1 MLKGIILAG
10 GTGSRLF
17 PLTKVTNKHLLPVYD
32 RPMIFYPLEA
42 LVEAGIED
50 IMIVTGGQAAGEFL
64 RLLGNGQEFGLKHVN
79 YAYQQGAGGIAAALG
94 LCRFFAGDDP
104 VCVILGDN
112 IFQDSLR
119 GHVDAFKADPT
130 GARVLLKEVGRPE
143 RFGVAEMQGERIV
156 RIWEKPQKPPS
167 NRAVTG
173 IYMYDAQVWKIIEQL
188 EPSRRGELEI
198 SDVNN
203 AYIDR
208 GQLKYSVLNGWWTDA
223 GTIESLHR
231 ANCLVARDKGAEAD
245 LSLAGDAGS

>member
-32 RPMIFYPLEA
+32 KPMIFYPLEA
-42 LVEAGIED
+42 LVKAGIED

-64 RLLGNGQEFGLKHVN
+64 RLLGNGNEFGLKHVN
-79 YAYQQGAGGIAAALG
+79 YAYQQGAGGIAEALG

-112 IFQDSLR
+112 IFQDSLFE
-119 GHVDAFKADPT
+119 HVSGFKSQPQ
-130 GARVLLKEVGRPE
+130 GAKVLLKEVQRPE
-143 RFGVAEMQGERIV
+143 RFGVAQMDGPRIS
-156 RIWEKPQKPPS
+156 RIWEKPEKPPS
-167 NRAVTG
+167 NLAVTG
-173 IYMYDAQVWKIIEQL
+173 IYMYDKQVWDIIDTL
-188 EPSRRGELEI
+188 RPSMRGELEI

-203 AYIDR
+203 AYIER
-208 GQLKYSVLNGWWTDA
+208 GQLSYSVLDGWWTDA

-231 ANCLVARDKGAEAD
+231 ATCLVSRERGAEAD
-245 LSLAGDAGS
+245 LSLAGEAS